1 MTFEKAIKQSI
12 KKYFEGV
19 MPNAY
24 IEANGGSF
32 TYTPEYFDDLE
43 KEADG
48 QDKES
53 KGKGK
58 KEEDVV
64 DEHD

>member
-1 MTFEKAIKQSI
+1 
-12 KKYFEGV
+12 

-48 QDKES
+48 LDKKS

-64 DEHD
+64 DELD